1 MKVKLIT
8 YSTENLGSTQR
19 SIISKRI
26 SGYIDKSNNSRYTY
40 RRKGLIEE
48 IPNIK
53 VTNKTFILKE
63 KDFPAIKKEL
73 KKLGVKIKVWN
84 IEIKKI

>member
-1 MKVKLIT
+1 MEAKLIT

-40 RRKGLIEE
+40 KRKGLIEG
-48 IPNIK
+48 IPHIK
-53 VTNKTFILKE
+53 VANKTFILKK
-63 KDFPAIKKEL
+63 KDFPAIRKKL